1 MERVDNNFKARVYAL
16 VTQIPKGR
24 VMTYGQIA
32 ALCGNPL
39 AARIVGGIA
48 HFGDPSLPWQRVVN
62 KNGGLASGYPGGKNG
77 HKTALEAEGVIVYDD
92 YQISIEK
99 LLWWPKGST
108 TLTHNLT
115 PETSPLVVILGPT
128 ASGKTALAMEI
139 AKRFN
144 GEIICAD
151 SRTIYKYMNIGTAK
165 PTNKEQSGVRHY
177 GLDLINPDK
186 AYSAAQFKEMALKA
200 IDDITNRG
208 KLPIMVG
215 GTGLYI
221 DGVLFDYQFLPLS
234 DPGERK
240 RLNNLSVEQL
250 QAEIIEKELL
260 MPANSQN
267 PRHLTRAIETN
278 GAIPKKGKLRPNTC
292 VIGIQTDLQILKDR
306 ITKRMEEIIKQGF
319 IKEVTDLSKQYG
331 WDAQGLQA
339 PGYKAFRDFVEGKK
353 TLDEAKAQFVRNDY
367 LLAKRQRTW
376 FKRNKS
382 IQWVNNKAEAVDI
395 ITTHLNK

>member
-1 MERVDNNFKARVYAL
+1 M
-16 VTQIPKGR
+16 P
-24 VMTYGQIA
+24 
-32 ALCGNPL
+32 
-39 AARIVGGIA
+39 IV
-48 HFGDPSLPWQRVVN
+48 
-62 KNGGLASGYPGGKNG
+62 
-77 HKTALEAEGVIVYDD
+77 
-92 YQISIEK
+92 
-99 LLWWPKGST
+99 
-108 TLTHNLT
+108 
-115 PETSPLVVILGPT
+115 
-128 ASGKTALAMEI
+128 
-139 AKRFN
+139 
-144 GEIICAD
+144 
-151 SRTIYKYMNIGTAK
+151 
-165 PTNKEQSGVRHY
+165 
-177 GLDLINPDK
+177 
-186 AYSAAQFKEMALKA
+186 
-200 IDDITNRG
+200 
-208 KLPIMVG
+208 VG

-278 GAIPKKGKLRPNTC
+278 GAIPKKGKPRPNTC

-306 ITKRMEEIIKQGF
+306 ITKRMEEMIKQGF